1 MLKMKEVIAESSSV
15 SIGQNEEMEFPPG
28 FRFCPFSWELIQ
40 CYVKNKNDGV
50 PLPIQIP
57 VADIYECHPERLPVG
72 FLVVFRQYKD
82 QKGSRVKRSTDGGYW
97 KTTSKDIEIT
107 DGENKKIGYLKK
119 FKFMEEKGR
128 NPRNWI
134 MHEYRDLDTN
144 SAKEETTSSA
154 NSSRISRYVMCKIY
168 KVGKDPINSPQAIE
182 YTETEIEFEGSCSI
196 PQNHS
201 ISINGYHPHQTS
213 SQNMNQFYDNEE
225 EESSIPHTIPI
236 SSQSNEGGCLGG
248 LHPTDS
254 IDNVLEFPTSDAS
267 ALLLDMNQFHDQ
279 FPEGP
284 FYIYNS
290 NLL

>member
-1 MLKMKEVIAESSSV
+1 
-15 SIGQNEEMEFPPG
+15 MEG
-28 FRFCPFSWELIQ
+28 
-40 CYVKNKNDGV
+40 
-50 PLPIQIP
+50 
-57 VADIYECHPERLPVG
+57 
-72 FLVVFRQYKD
+72 
-82 QKGSRVKRSTDGGYW
+82 
-97 KTTSKDIEIT
+97 
-107 DGENKKIGYLKK
+107 
-119 FKFMEEKGR
+119 KGR
-128 NPRNWI
+128 NPTNWI
-134 MHEYRDLDTN
+134 MHEYKDLDDTN
-144 SAKEETTSSA
+144 SAKEETTSIA
-154 NSSRISRYVMCKIY
+154 NSSRISRYVLCKIY

-196 PQNHS
+196 HQNHS
-201 ISINGYHPHQTS
+201 ISINGFHPHQTS
-213 SQNMNQFYDNEE
+213 SQNMNQFYDNEV